1 MSVLSARVR
10 RASVAAASLA
20 MIATAYAAPSAAA
33 KPAAAPLDSPRAK
46 AAATWL
52 GGELTKG
59 RIHNGQF
66 DFDDWGLTIDTAFAL
81 AAVDRRDPK
90 IDRIA
95 KALKA
100 NYESYVSF
108 GGDQFAGSWGK
119 LLLATKV
126 LREKARNYGGVN
138 VRASVL
144 DLLAPSTEGFE
155 AGRARDTGA
164 SDFSNSIGQS
174 YVVLGLARTGGVP
187 QDAVDYLL
195 KQQCA
200 DGFFRIQ
207 LVAGETCNTTGSEPD
222 IDATAL
228 AMQALDVAE
237 ENGADV
243 PIKKINKAGR
253 WLVSVQ
259 GGNGAFGGGGVSDFG
274 PNTNSTG
281 LAAASLALVGGNK
294 PEADARRWLGGMQ
307 LTKGR
312 VDSGP
317 GRKDV
322 GAIAYNLKARNA
334 AVRNGVTKD
343 TRDEFRRATP
353 QAIWGLKAVWLGDLT
368 SR

>member
-1 MSVLSARVR
+1 MSVLSARAR
-10 RASVAAASLA
+10 RACVAAASLA
-20 MIATAYAAPSAAA
+20 LLSTAYAAPSASA
-33 KPAAAPLDSPRAK
+33 KPAVAPLDSPRA
-46 AAATWL
+46 ASAATWL
-52 GGELTKG
+52 GGELSRG
-59 RIHNGQF
+59 RIHNNQF

-81 AAVDRRDPK
+81 TAVDRKDPK

-100 NYESYVSF
+100 NFESYVTYD
-108 GGDQFAGSWGK
+108 GDQLAGQWGK
-119 LLLATKV
+119 LLLATRV
-126 LREKARNYGGVN
+126 LREPARNYAGVN

-144 DLLAPSTEGFE
+144 DLLAPGTDGFE

-164 SDFSNSIGQS
+164 TDYSNSVGQA

-187 QDAVDYLL
+187 KDAVDYLL

-200 DGFFRIQ
+200 DGYFRIQ
-207 LVAGETCNTTGSEPD
+207 MVVDETCEATGSKPD

-237 ENGADV
+237 ENGASV
-243 PIKKINKAGR
+243 PIRKINKAGR

-259 GGNGAFGGGGVSDFG
+259 GANGSFGGGGVSDFG
-274 PNTNSTG
+274 PNANSAG

-294 PEADARRWLGGMQ
+294 PEAEARRWLNGMQ
-307 LTKGR
+307 LTQGR
-312 VDSGP
+312 VGAGP

-334 AVRNGVTKD
+334 AVRNGVTRD

-353 QAIWGLKAVWLGDLT
+353 QAIWGLEAVWLGDLT